1 MKTTIGA
8 LVMGLLLAGV
18 AASAQTPAAPATQ
31 GRQGALPPPPPPPA
45 PKPAAP
51 PAARSATNIRVD
63 VTVIEEG
70 GPQPVR
76 KTVTLTSVDGLR
88 ASSRSVAGFGAPFE
102 TNLHVDATPT
112 LERNGKIQTRIVVF
126 YRPDPS
132 SPGGEGNR
140 QNAASVNLD
149 FPIVLDS
156 GKTLVASQTTDPG
169 RDRRVT
175 VEVTATILK

>member
-1 MKTTIGA
+1 VA
-8 LVMGLLLAGV
+8 LVTGSGGREWNHR
-18 AASAQTPAAPATQ
+18 PCAPVV
-31 GRQGALPPPPPPPA
+31 
-45 PKPAAP
+45 KP
-51 PAARSATNIRVD
+51 RST
-63 VTVIEEG
+63 
-70 GPQPVR
+70 
-76 KTVTLTSVDGLR
+76 
-88 ASSRSVAGFGAPFE
+88 GFGAPFE

-112 LERNGKIQTRIVVF
+112 LERNGNIQTRIVVF

-156 GKTLVASQTTDPG
+156 GKTIVASQTTDPG

>member
-1 MKTTIGA
+1 MKSTIVA
-8 LVMGLLLAGV
+8 FVIGLLLAGV
-18 AASAQTPAAPATQ
+18 GTSAQTPAAPAPQ
-31 GRQGALPPPPPPPA
+31 GRQGVAPPPPA
-45 PKPAAP
+45 PKPAGTP
-51 PAARSATNIRVD
+51 DARSSTHIRVD

-102 TNLHVDATPT
+102 TNLHVDATPR
-112 LERNGKIQTRIVVF
+112 LERNGKIQTRIVGF

-132 SPGGEGNR
+132 SPGGDGNR
-140 QNAASVNLD
+140 TNAASVNLD

-156 GKTLVASQTTDPG
+156 GKPIVASQTTDPS